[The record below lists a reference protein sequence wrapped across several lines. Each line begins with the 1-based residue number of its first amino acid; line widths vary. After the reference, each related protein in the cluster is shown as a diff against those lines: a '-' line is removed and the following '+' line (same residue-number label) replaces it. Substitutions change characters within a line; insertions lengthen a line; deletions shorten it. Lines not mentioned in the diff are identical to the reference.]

1 MLIVVGMVIVAITV
15 VVGLW
20 MMKVNAVEHNRD
32 TITNYLT
39 HLGVL
44 AQAYYQSP
52 KEIGGG
58 GRSFQGYSISSDAKT
73 TDDGSFSVL
82 GVTPQEATIQG
93 VGIEI
98 GVDGTSPTKV
108 TIVVRADSLF
118 VDMSKGY
125 N

>member
-39 HLGVL
+39 HIAVL

-52 KEIGGG
+52 KELGGG
-58 GRSFQGYSISSDAKT
+58 GRAFTGFQISPVAQT
-73 TDDGSFSVL
+73 TDEGSFSLL
-82 GVTPQEATIQG
+82 GTTPQEATIQA

-108 TIVVRADSLF
+108 TMVVRPDSLF